1 MNIHLAGIEA
11 DFNRAEGYVNTGH
24 KNYLTTF
31 EHFSRTK
38 NEEISIRQVKQ
49 CYEAYPNCNV
59 ILDSGAFS
67 RMNGVVDFTLED
79 YINFLHRSK
88 DYFYRYITLDY
99 PLKPNVSQEEIE
111 FSFVETQKN
120 LEILEK
126 EGLTPIPVYQRMW
139 KRLDRLESY
148 LEKYDYICIAGAGGF
163 FSTKDVQ
170 EEIEIYFNDVF
181 ELNSKYNK
189 KLHGLAQ
196 TKLEVLKRFP
206 FYSVDSTSWKMTSA
220 MGNVITF
227 KNLFDKME
235 SVWLGKDS
243 FETNIFSK
251 YLYDS
256 MDRKSSHMER
266 SIFNVKFFNNM
277 ERVLTELWKER
288 GIVWN

>member
-11 DFNRAEGYVNTGH
+11 DFNRADNYVKTGH

-38 NEEISIRQVKQ
+38 NEEISLRQVKQ

-67 RMNGVVDFTLED
+67 RINKVVDFTLED
-79 YINFLHRSK
+79 YISFLHRSK
-88 DYFYRYITLDY
+88 DYFYKYITLDY

-120 LEILEK
+120 LQILEK
-126 EGLTPIPVYQRMW
+126 EGLKPLPVYQRMW
-139 KRLDRLESY
+139 KRLDKLEEY

-163 FSTKDVQ
+163 FSTKNVQ
-170 EEIEIYFNDVF
+170 DEIEIYFNQVF
-181 ELNSKYNK
+181 ELNGKYNK

-227 KNLFDKME
+227 KNLFEKME
-235 SVWLGKDS
+235 SIYLDKNS
-243 FETNIFSK
+243 FEQFILSK
-251 YLYDS
+251 ELYDHNG
-256 MDRKSSHMER
+256 KSGHMNR
-266 SIFNVKFFNNM
+266 SSFNVEFFNNM
-277 ERVLTELWKER
+277 ERVLTQLWTKR
-288 GIVWN
+288 GIEWKN

>member
-31 EHFSRTK
+31 ARFSRTK
-38 NEEISIRQVKQ
+38 NEEVSIRQVKQ

-67 RMNGVVDFTLED
+67 RLNGVVDFSLED

-88 DYFYRYITLDY
+88 NYFYKYITFDY
-99 PLKPNVSQEEIE
+99 PLRPNASQEEIE
-111 FSFVETQKN
+111 FSFINTHKN

-126 EGLTPIPVYQRMW
+126 EGLKPLPVYQRAW
-139 KRLDRLESY
+139 NKLYRLEEY
-148 LEKYDYICIAGAGGF
+148 LEKYDYICIGGAGGF
-163 FSTKDVQ
+163 ISTKDVQ
-170 EEIEIYFNDVF
+170 EEIELYFNQVF
-181 ELNSKYNK
+181 ELNSKYNR

-220 MGNVITF
+220 MGNIITF

-235 SVWLGKDS
+235 SYWLGKES
-243 FETNIFSK
+243 FEKNIFSK
-251 YLYDS
+251 SLYDY
-256 MDRKSSHMER
+256 DNKSGHMFR
-266 SIFNVKFFNNM
+266 SIFNVEFFNDM
-277 ERVLTELWKER
+277 ERNLTELWSDR
-288 GIVWN
+288 GIQWN

>member
-31 EHFSRTK
+31 ARFSRTK
-38 NEEISIRQVKQ
+38 SEEVSIRQVKQ

-67 RMNGVVDFTLED
+67 RLNGVVDFSLED

-88 DYFYRYITLDY
+88 NYFYKYITLDY
-99 PLKPNVSQEEIE
+99 PLRPNASQEEIE
-111 FSFVETQKN
+111 FSFINTHKN

-126 EGLTPIPVYQRMW
+126 EGLKPLPVYQRAW
-139 KRLDRLESY
+139 NKLYRLEEY
-148 LEKYDYICIAGAGGF
+148 LEKYDYICIGGAGGF
-163 FSTKDVQ
+163 ISTKDVQ
-170 EEIEIYFNDVF
+170 EEIELYFNQVF
-181 ELNSKYNK
+181 ELNSKYNR

-220 MGNVITF
+220 MGNIITF

-235 SVWLGKDS
+235 SYWLGKES
-243 FETNIFSK
+243 FEKNIFSK
-251 YLYDS
+251 SLYDY
-256 MDRKSSHMER
+256 DNKSGNMFR
-266 SIFNVKFFNNM
+266 SIFNVEFFNDM
-277 ERVLTELWKER
+277 ERNLTELWSDR
-288 GIVWN
+288 GIQWN